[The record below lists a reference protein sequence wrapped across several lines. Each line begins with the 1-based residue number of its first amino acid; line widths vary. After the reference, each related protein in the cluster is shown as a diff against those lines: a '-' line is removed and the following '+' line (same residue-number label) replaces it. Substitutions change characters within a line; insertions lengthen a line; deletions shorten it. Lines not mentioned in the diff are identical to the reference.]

1 MTSAG
6 HLLLVCVAGVLA
18 GGVNAIA
25 GGGTLI
31 SFPALL
37 ALGIPPVAANVTSR
51 VGLVTSYAGGA
62 TGYRRELAGQGHRV
76 RVLSVGALV
85 GGVAG
90 AVILLLSPERSFR
103 VVVPYL
109 VLFSCL
115 LLAVQP
121 ILTKW
126 LAKRREARSAA
137 PIDHTSPLVHTGV
150 ILSSAYASYFGA
162 GVGVLLLA
170 IFAILIEDDIQ
181 RLNGLKNVLILVANI
196 VGVVLFAFS
205 GRVDWPIALLLIV
218 TAYGGGLLGSRL
230 ARKVRSDVLRAV
242 VIAFGVVVVG
252 ALFAT
257 S

>member
-109 VLFSCL
+109 VLFS
-115 LLAVQP
+115 
-121 ILTKW
+121 
-126 LAKRREARSAA
+126 RS
-137 PIDHTSPLVHTGV
+137 
-150 ILSSAYASYFGA
+150 LSTNFG
-162 GVGVLLLA
+162 
-170 IFAILIEDDIQ
+170 
-181 RLNGLKNVLILVANI
+181 
-196 VGVVLFAFS
+196 S
-205 GRVDWPIALLLIV
+205 
-218 TAYGGGLLGSRL
+218 
-230 ARKVRSDVLRAV
+230 
-242 VIAFGVVVVG
+242 
-252 ALFAT
+252 
-257 S
+257 